1 VRRALFLLCALA
13 LAACDGPTDP
23 RDAALA
29 GRWLYRASVGGC
41 EVTGVLRVTQRGS
54 VLEGRLAWPG
64 GPCDSSTA
72 PRVPTDSAV
81 TLTGRVDGDGA
92 TFTLRGWGSEL
103 THTATVRADSMAG
116 AVSGAPW
123 GPTTVEGG
131 TFHARRYGDGEVLP
145 ERFRVAVDG
154 AVADT
159 LEGSAH
165 ANRWELVMT
174 RDDGRARLT
183 IAVLPLEGR
192 IPMSPGTYPV
202 HDWTVNP
209 DSLAGGLVYFGD
221 GTRVFRA
228 REGTVTITSA
238 SDGALRGTVDLTAYR
253 PNAPQTTVH
262 VRGAFNALFT
272 SGSAF

>member
-1 VRRALFLLCALA
+1 MRRALILLCVLA
-13 LAACDGPTDP
+13 LAACDGPTEP
-23 RDAALA
+23 RDASLA

-64 GPCDSSTA
+64 GPCDSPAA
-72 PRVPTDSAV
+72 PSLPTDSTV
-81 TLTGRVDGDGA
+81 TLAGRVDGDA
-92 TFTLRGWGSEL
+92 AAFTLRGWGSEL
-103 THTATVRADSMAG
+103 AHTATVHADSMTG
-116 AVSGAPW
+116 TVSGAAW
-123 GPTTVEGG
+123 GASAVEGG
-131 TFHARRYGDGEVLP
+131 IFHARRYGDDEVLP

-165 ANRWELVMT
+165 ANRWELVMA

-183 IAVLPLEGR
+183 IAVLPVEGR
-192 IPMSPGTYPV
+192 IPMSPGTYHV

-209 DSLAGGLVYFGD
+209 DSLAGGLVYVGD
-221 GTRVFRA
+221 GTRAFRA

-238 SDGALRGTVDLTAYR
+238 SGGLLRGTVDLTAYR
-253 PNAPQTTVH
+253 PASPQSTVH
-262 VRGAFNALFT
+262 VRGAFNAPFASTPT
-272 SGSAF
+272 S